1 MLGTNDHPGDFRSA
15 GCTSCHV
22 IYAND
27 RSSDASA
34 FYSKDGNQ
42 GMSQSADESIP
53 KNEPGHPIKHQF
65 TTQIPTA
72 QCMTCHMHPGTNM
85 VATYLGQT
93 WWDNESDGKFMY
105 PADKQINPSE
115 SDKAE
120 KLNKNPEGSSLKGL
134 WFERGI
140 FTKNRNGRI

>member
-1 MLGTNDHPGDFRSA
+1 MIEALMLRRF
-15 GCTSCHV
+15 
-22 IYAND
+22 
-27 RSSDASA
+27 
-34 FYSKDGNQ
+34 
-42 GMSQSADESIP
+42 IP
-53 KNEPGHPIKHQF
+53 KTEIRECRNLPTKAFRKTNPGHPIKHQF
-65 TTQIPTA
+65 TSQIPTS

-134 WFERGI
+134 WSNAEFL
-140 FTKNRNGRI
+140 TKNRNG